1 MQGSLSV
8 TVSMHAC
15 MQVNGPF
22 TVNQLTGVI
31 TLSSVLDYD
40 VAPAYTLNIRAQVCE
55 PFMMVPWIPSYIMCD
70 EVLMSSL

>member
-1 MQGSLSV
+1 MSLN
-8 TVSMHAC
+8 VSL
-15 MQVNGPF
+15 QVNGPF

-55 PFMMVPWIPSYIMCD
+55 PFTMVPIAT
-70 EVLMSSL
+70 